1 MLTELEV
8 IGPSSPSPIAG
19 VDFGAALFALR
30 MARGLTQRDL
40 ARRAGVAISVLS
52 ATENGRRR
60 PPTERTVQ
68 KLCDALDASKSE
80 RAHLHRLADLERQS
94 IGLRVSRRTPRHVA
108 DLLRDISRIG
118 HQLSVRQVAAIRCSL
133 TEVAMK

>member
-1 MLTELEV
+1 VVTQLAV
-8 IGPSSPSPIAG
+8 IGPDSPPPSAG

-30 MARGLTQRDL
+30 MARGLSQRDL
-40 ARRAGVAISVLS
+40 AREAGVAISVLS

-60 PPTERTVQ
+60 PPTEGTVQ
-68 KLCDALDASKSE
+68 KLCDALDASKCE
-80 RAHLHRLADLERQS
+80 RTHLHRLAALERLS

-118 HQLSVRQVAAIRCSL
+118 HQLSVRQVAVIRCSL